1 MGDSQESG
9 RPFDFSGEVSA
20 SFHKTQPRIFTDFH
34 GSSLFLFFG
43 YRWESVVA
51 FFEANYWVEMVKFT
65 VMRASV
71 STASPDCRYGLKRHC
86 FTASRAAVERMVG
99 PLRTCKS

>member
-1 MGDSQESG
+1 M
-9 RPFDFSGEVSA
+9 A
-20 SFHKTQPRIFTDFH
+20 
-34 GSSLFLFFG
+34 
-43 YRWESVVA
+43 A

-99 PLRTCKS
+99 PLRDVQVLNIAVASDESFQHDRALYLDLLGQHRVIRFDWARQ